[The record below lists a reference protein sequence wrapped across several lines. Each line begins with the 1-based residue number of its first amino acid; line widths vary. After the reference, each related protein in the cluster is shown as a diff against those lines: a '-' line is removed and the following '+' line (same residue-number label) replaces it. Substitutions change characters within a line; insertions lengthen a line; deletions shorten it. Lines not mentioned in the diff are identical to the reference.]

1 MTAGGAGTPAADGTS
16 GAPGVTGTS
25 GVPEVTGTPDV
36 ERLPGEHGVGGPAG
50 EAHVAELRAETAKAV
65 HAHVVVAV
73 DGPAGS
79 GKSSVSRAAASV
91 LGFDYQD
98 TGAAYRAFA
107 LHALQ
112 QGVDLEDADAVVGAL
127 PSFRYGIG
135 TGADD
140 APSVTVDGRDV
151 TDEIRTPRVTGAVS
165 HVARL
170 PEVRRFMVDL
180 FRRVIAGTDRRGIV
194 TEGRDITTVVAP
206 DAQVRI
212 LLTAS
217 EEARMARRS
226 AEVTGQSAAETAR
239 QLSDRDARDSKV
251 VDFMTAAPGVA
262 TVDSTHLDFDQT
274 VQAVVQLV
282 RDATASGAGTT
293 P

>member
-1 MTAGGAGTPAADGTS
+1 VSAPTGGTGADLT
-16 GAPGVTGTS
+16 GADLTGADL
-25 GVPEVTGTPDV
+25 GV
-36 ERLPGEHGVGGPAG
+36 ERSPGEHGVGGPAG
-50 EAHVAELRAETAKAV
+50 EAHTAELRDETAEAV
-65 HAHVVVAV
+65 HRHVVVAV

-79 GKSSVSRAAASV
+79 GKSSVSRASAIA

-112 QGVDLEDADAVVGAL
+112 TAVDLDDADAIVGAL
-127 PSFRYGIG
+127 PSFRYAIEIDPHR
-135 TGADD
+135 AS
-140 APSVTVDGRDV
+140 SVTVDGVDV

-165 HVARL
+165 HVAKV
-170 PEVRRFMVDL
+170 PEVRRYMVDL
-180 FRRVIAGTDRRGIV
+180 FRRVIASTDKAGIV

-226 AEVTGQSAAETAR
+226 AEVTGQSAEETAR
-239 QLSDRDARDSKV
+239 QLSTRDRLDSKV
-251 VDFMTAAPGVA
+251 VDFMTAAPGVS

-274 VQAVVQLV
+274 VQAVVELV
-282 RDATASGAGTT
+282 QTST
-293 P
+293 PTS

>member
-1 MTAGGAGTPAADGTS
+1 MSAAENATGADPTGAGLTGADLG
-16 GAPGVTGTS
+16 
-25 GVPEVTGTPDV
+25 V
-36 ERLPGEHGVGGPAG
+36 ERSPGEHGVGGPAG
-50 EAHVAELRAETAKAV
+50 EAHTAELRDETAEAV
-65 HAHVVVAV
+65 HRHVVVAV

-79 GKSSVSRAAASV
+79 GKSSVSRASAIA
-91 LGFDYQD
+91 LGYDYQD

-112 QGVDLEDADAVVGAL
+112 TAVDLDDADAIVGAL
-127 PSFRYGIG
+127 PSFRYAIEIDPHR
-135 TGADD
+135 AS
-140 APSVTVDGRDV
+140 SVTVDGVDV

-165 HVARL
+165 HVAKV
-170 PEVRRFMVDL
+170 PEVRRYMVDL
-180 FRRVIAGTDRRGIV
+180 FRRVIASTDKAGIV

-226 AEVTGQSAAETAR
+226 AEVTGQSAEETAR
-239 QLSDRDARDSKV
+239 QLSTRDRLDSKV
-251 VDFMTAAPGVA
+251 VDFMTAAPGVS

-274 VQAVVQLV
+274 VQAVVELV
-282 RDATASGAGTT
+282 QTST
-293 P
+293 PTS

>member
-1 MTAGGAGTPAADGTS
+1 VSGAEGAGGTPRPATDVA
-16 GAPGVTGTS
+16 
-25 GVPEVTGTPDV
+25 PDV

-50 EAHVAELRAETAKAV
+50 EAHVAELRAETAEAV
-65 HAHVVVAV
+65 HAHLVVAV

-79 GKSSVSRAAASV
+79 GKSSVSRAAASA

-107 LHALQ
+107 LHALDE
-112 QGVDLEDADAVVGAL
+112 GIDLDDADAIVAAL
-127 PSFRYGIG
+127 PDFRYAIA
-135 TGADD
+135 TDPDA
-140 APSVTVDGRDV
+140 APSVTVGGRDV

-165 HVARL
+165 SVAKL
-170 PEVRRFMVDL
+170 PEVRRYMVDL
-180 FRRVIAGTDRRGIV
+180 FRRIIAATEKRGIV

-217 EEARMARRS
+217 EAARMARRS
-226 AEVTGQSAAETAR
+226 AEVTGQSADETAR
-239 QLSDRDARDSKV
+239 QLADRDRRDSKV
-251 VDFMTAAPGVA
+251 VDFMTAAPGVE

-274 VQAVVQLV
+274 VQAVVTLV
-282 RDATASGAGTT
+282 RAAPAPDAGTT

>member
-1 MTAGGAGTPAADGTS
+1 VSAADGAAAADPT
-16 GAPGVTGTS
+16 GADLTGADL
-25 GVPEVTGTPDV
+25 GV
-36 ERLPGEHGVGGPAG
+36 ERSPGEHGVGGPAG
-50 EAHVAELRAETAKAV
+50 EAHTAELRDETAEAV
-65 HAHVVVAV
+65 HRHVVVAV

-79 GKSSVSRAAASV
+79 GKSSVSRASAIA
-91 LGFDYQD
+91 LGYDYQD

-112 QGVDLEDADAVVGAL
+112 TAVDLDDADAIVGAL
-127 PSFRYGIG
+127 PSFRYAIEIDPHR
-135 TGADD
+135 AS
-140 APSVTVDGRDV
+140 SVTVDGVDV

-165 HVARL
+165 HVAKV
-170 PEVRRFMVDL
+170 PEVRRYMVDL
-180 FRRVIAGTDRRGIV
+180 FRRVIASTDKAGIV

-226 AEVTGQSAAETAR
+226 AEVTGQSAEETAR
-239 QLSDRDARDSKV
+239 QLSTRDRLDSKV
-251 VDFMTAAPGVA
+251 VDFMTAAPGVS

-274 VQAVVQLV
+274 VQAVVELV
-282 RDATASGAGTT
+282 QTST
-293 P
+293 PTS